1 MNDLLT
7 QVVVI
12 SALVTLSEQ
21 YRHALRHIDPQKS
34 IEIPNHSCENGQGN
48 SLSHS
53 VIRKMPTTES
63 GNLQVE
69 FYDDSPI

>member
-7 QVVVI
+7 KVVVI
-12 SALVTLSEQ
+12 PTLVTLSEQ
-21 YRHALRHIDPQKS
+21 YRHALCHIDPQKS
-34 IEIPNHSCENGQGN
+34 IEVSDHGCENGKGH

-53 VIRKMPTTES
+53 VIRKVPTAEG

-69 FYDDSPI
+69 LYDDSSI